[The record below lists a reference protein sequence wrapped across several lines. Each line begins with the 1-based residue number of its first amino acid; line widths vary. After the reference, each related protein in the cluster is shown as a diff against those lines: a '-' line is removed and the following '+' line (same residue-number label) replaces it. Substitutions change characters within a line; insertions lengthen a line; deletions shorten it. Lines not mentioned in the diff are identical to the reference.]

1 MPLRARAWGGIAE
14 SSRSCRRT
22 APLRWATAWAGAA
35 PDDALAALFERAV
48 WPQAHA
54 VLRHWLSGLP
64 EDGDVGIAAAQK
76 GFVDMGQTGEAE
88 RLPDDTGMEHFREV

>member
-1 MPLRARAWGGIAE
+1 LSASNR
-14 SSRSCRRT
+14 
-22 APLRWATAWAGAA
+22 
-35 PDDALAALFERAV
+35 
-48 WPQAHA
+48 
-54 VLRHWLSGLP
+54 VLIPRDQSKKISLP